1 MAFSIDDL
9 AIDPPAEAER
19 IAGFIKE
26 QVYLRYRRK
35 GVVVGLSGGVDSALV
50 AALSVKALGTAH
62 VLGLILP
69 EKESS
74 PVSAPYALEQAQ
86 ALGIATVRVDLT
98 PILSTLGAYEQKD
111 RIIGRLCPV
120 YNPATD
126 KTRITLPPKLLE
138 RDGLNVYS
146 LTVEKPDGS
155 RLSCRLGPEDFR
167 ALAAAQNMKQRS
179 RMIQFYLHAERL
191 HYAVCGTTNR
201 PEFEQ
206 GFFVKHGDGAVDL
219 EPICH
224 LYKGQVFALA
234 GHLGVTANILKRTP
248 SPDTW
253 SGGVS
258 DEDFFFRMPYEQLD
272 VLLCAWKR
280 GAPPQE
286 AAAGLGLDLAQ
297 VTRAFREMEAR
308 KRASWHLRTAP
319 PSLLEAEPV
328 AVSCGS

>member
-1 MAFSIDDL
+1 MDFPRNAL
-9 AIDPPAEAER
+9 AIDPSTEAER
-19 IAGFIKE
+19 IADFIRE
-26 QVYLRYRRK
+26 QVLARYRRK

-50 AALSVKALGTAH
+50 AALAVRALGAGR
-62 VLGLILP
+62 VLGLMLP

-74 PVSAPYALEQAQ
+74 PVSTPYALEQAQ
-86 ALGIATVRVDLT
+86 ALGIEALHIDLT
-98 PILSTLGAYEQKD
+98 PVLSALGVYEQKARVIT
-111 RIIGRLCPV
+111 RICPV
-120 YNPATD
+120 YNPDTD
-126 KTRITLPPKLLE
+126 RTKITLPPNLLR

-179 RMIQFYLHAERL
+179 RMIQLYLHAERL

-201 PEFEQ
+201 PEFDQ

-234 GHLGVTANILKRTP
+234 RHLGVTANILKRTP

-258 DEDFFFRMPYEQLD
+258 DEEFFFRMPYEQLD
-272 VLLCAWKR
+272 GLLCAWNG
-280 GAPPQE
+280 GATSQE
-286 AAAGLGLDLAQ
+286 AASALGLEPEQTA
-297 VTRAFREMEAR
+297 RAFRELEAR

-319 PSLLEAEPV
+319 PSLLAAEPA
-328 AVSCGS
+328 AVCP